1 MLGQS
6 QSAKAHGQPAWQ
18 ALSLRN
24 RGPPAIQ
31 HQAKEGE
38 QLGCQNGCQKN
49 AQDRGPSR
57 GKRSSHTTKHET
69 EEKSETV
76 KVRAEWRPAK
86 KRDGPQLGEKLG
98 QVNPLP
104 WAGHLLT
111 GRCLAART

>member
-6 QSAKAHGQPAWQ
+6 QSAKAHGQSAWK
-18 ALSLRN
+18 ALSLRD

-38 QLGCQNGCQKN
+38 QLGCQHGCQKN
-49 AQDRGPSR
+49 AQDRWPSR
-57 GKRSSHTTKHET
+57 GKRKPHATKHET
-69 EEKSETV
+69 EETSETV
-76 KVRAEWRPAK
+76 RVRAEWRPAK
-86 KRDGPQLGEKLG
+86 NRDGPQVGEKLA

-111 GRCLAART
+111 GRCLATRR